1 MKGKIKYYLLLLAF
15 LFIMALILWF
25 FHDWIEQYSNS
36 LMVLIT
42 FIYVVATIE
51 ICRANIK
58 SAEATKE
65 QLEES
70 RSQFEEAKRLECMP
84 FLQLEIPTEQERPLF
99 EIELDLCSG
108 NVSDALYKIVKLKN
122 LGNGSA
128 TNIVYTWKRNK
139 TCDHVCDYPPI
150 NAIMH
155 GDSYY
160 FQLTFYTDETME
172 SGNTGTLI
180 WQYDDLLGNTYEQ
193 KVTLIFDEGYLI
205 RCENDTPKYLGV
217 IGYKLAD
224 KAASAKASDEEKSN
238 A

>member
-1 MKGKIKYYLLLLAF
+1 MKDKIKYYLLLLAF

-108 NVSDALYKIVKLKN
+108 NVSDTLYKIVKLKN

-128 TNIVYTWKRNK
+128 TNIVYTWK
-139 TCDHVCDYPPI
+139 
-150 NAIMH
+150 
-155 GDSYY
+155 
-160 FQLTFYTDETME
+160 
-172 SGNTGTLI
+172 
-180 WQYDDLLGNTYEQ
+180 
-193 KVTLIFDEGYLI
+193 
-205 RCENDTPKYLGV
+205 
-217 IGYKLAD
+217 
-224 KAASAKASDEEKSN
+224 
-238 A
+238 